1 MIARL
6 WRKCDQIQQKS
17 FLAGSSAETF
27 IKFVLWLGWLIIS
40 LVGCLIV
47 TPVLNYYLNLSI
59 AFNKARLGNFPIN
72 QNRNTRSHPS
82 FWTVKWRIFSV
93 QRWPLNDKT
102 EKNSVCHVVCLWVI
116 CSSAIEHIPWFR
128 VGHYSRDFYVL
139 QAGDWARRKLTVTC
153 DDWNDLVGRA
163 LTSCHWHCCLRFN
176 VGIVTFRTH
185 PSIITTS
192 LEEDKI
198 TKLCVQPASLVSFFI
213 WR

>member
-116 CSSAIEHIPWFR
+116 CSSAVEHIPWFR

-153 DDWNDLVGRA
+153 DDWNSQGLIPWIIMTLSDERLPAVIDTAAFA
-163 LTSCHWHCCLRFN
+163 LT
-176 VGIVTFRTH
+176 
-185 PSIITTS
+185 
-192 LEEDKI
+192 
-198 TKLCVQPASLVSFFI
+198 LVSSHSGHTHQSLLPL
-213 WR
+213 

>member
-1 MIARL
+1 M
-6 WRKCDQIQQKS
+6 
-17 FLAGSSAETF
+17 
-27 IKFVLWLGWLIIS
+27 LWLGWLIIS

-72 QNRNTRSHPS
+72 QNAITPIVLNCKMEN
-82 FWTVKWRIFSV
+82 FKV

-139 QAGDWARRKLTVTC
+139 QAGD
-153 DDWNDLVGRA
+153 
-163 LTSCHWHCCLRFN
+163 
-176 VGIVTFRTH
+176 
-185 PSIITTS
+185 
-192 LEEDKI
+192 
-198 TKLCVQPASLVSFFI
+198 
-213 WR
+213 